1 VNRDEG
7 KQILL
12 LYRNPAD
19 AQDPQIAEAL
29 ELAKADTELSRWFEN
44 HCAVQNALREKF
56 RAIEIPVALKEQI
69 VSEQISNMK
78 AKARRE
84 KFVAAGAITMIVA
97 VLMVFGISY
106 YSDHSKGRP
115 PAPTLA
121 NYESDML
128 YYARP
133 GYGMDLATND
143 LAQIKDHFTQT
154 AAPADYILPAPL
166 AQAAATG
173 CAVKDWNGAKVS
185 MICFATGR
193 PLPQGLPGD
202 LWLFVVDRAAV
213 TDAPDSATP
222 QISKI
227 NNVTVATW
235 TENGKMYLLGVQ
247 GDEAMLRKYL

>member
-1 VNRDEG
+1 MSREEA
-7 KQILL
+7 KTILL

-29 ELAKADTELSRWFEN
+29 ELAKADAELSHWFEN
-44 HCAVQNALREKF
+44 HCAVQNTLREKF
-56 RAIEIPVALKEQI
+56 RAIGIPAALKEQI

-84 KFVAAGAITMIVA
+84 KFIAAGAIVVIVA
-97 VLMVFGISY
+97 ALTVFGVSY

-121 NYESDML
+121 NYESGML
-128 YYARP
+128 YYTHP
-133 GYGMDLATND
+133 GYGMDLVTND
-143 LAQIKDHFTQT
+143 LAQIKDHFTQA
-154 AAPADYILPAPL
+154 AAPADYVLPAPL
-166 AQAAATG
+166 AQTVATG

-213 TDAPDSATP
+213 TDAMDSAVP
-222 QISKI
+222 QFSKVSDI
-227 NNVTVATW
+227 TVATW
-235 TENGKMYLLGVQ
+235 TQNGKLYVLGVQ
-247 GDEAMLRKYL
+247 GDETTLRRYL

>member
-1 VNRDEG
+1 VNRDEA

-29 ELAKADTELSRWFEN
+29 ELVKADAELSHWFESQ
-44 HCAVQNALREKF
+44 CAMQNTLREKF
-56 RAIEIPVALKEQI
+56 RAIEIPAALKEQI
-69 VSEQISNMK
+69 VSEQISNAK

-84 KFVAAGAITMIVA
+84 KYIAAGAIAVIVA
-97 VLMVFGISY
+97 ALMILGVSY
-106 YSDHSKGRP
+106 FSGHSKGRP

-128 YYARP
+128 YFARP

-185 MICFATGR
+185 MICFTTGR
-193 PLPQGLPGD
+193 PLPPDLPGD

-213 TDAPDSATP
+213 TDAPDSTVP
-222 QISKI
+222 HFSQI
-227 NNVTVATW
+227 NNIAVATW
-235 TENGKMYLLGVQ
+235 TQNGKLYVLGVQ
-247 GDEAMLRKYL
+247 GDEPTLRKYL